1 MNQSNVALAERPVE
15 GLDDVVETGGSD
27 RRKLFIL
34 VGGGAAVVLLGLAA
48 FFLFFSGSGS
58 SSSEEGLVPSARKP
72 AAAAPAPKATAP
84 APAATPFVEAIGR
97 DPFTPLIDPV
107 AAAAPAAPAAG
118 AASGTAAAGTTSGGT
133 TVSVEMVSVS
143 PTSAT
148 LKVDGK
154 SYTAKVG
161 EVFATNF
168 KLYGLFDAQCAGL
181 LYGDQ
186 SVPLCV
192 GDVRTLTS

>member
-1 MNQSNVALAERPVE
+1 MTESNVALAERPPE
-15 GLDDVVETGGSD
+15 QIDADSASGGSD
-27 RRKLFIL
+27 RRKLFVL

-48 FFLFFSGSGS
+48 WFLFFSGSGAS
-58 SSSEEGLVPSARKP
+58 TEEDGLVAAAPRP
-72 AAAAPAPKATAP
+72 AASAPAPKASAAP
-84 APAATPFVEAIGR
+84 APAATPFTEAIGR
-97 DPFTPLIDPV
+97 DPFEPLIEPAAAVAPEEV
-107 AAAAPAAPAAG
+107 AAP
-118 AASGTAAAGTTSGGT
+118 GTGTTPGGTTSGGVS
-133 TVSVEMVSVS
+133 VSVEMVSVT
-143 PTSAT
+143 PTDAT

-161 EVFATNF
+161 EVFASNF
-168 KLYGLFDAQCAGL
+168 KVYGLFDAQCAGV